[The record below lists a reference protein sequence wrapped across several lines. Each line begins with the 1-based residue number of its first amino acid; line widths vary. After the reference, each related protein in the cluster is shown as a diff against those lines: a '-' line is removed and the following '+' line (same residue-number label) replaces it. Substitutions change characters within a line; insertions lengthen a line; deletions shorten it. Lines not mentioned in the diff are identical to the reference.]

1 MKNGKPDGPTILY
14 YETGKIMDMS
24 MWKSGEMVS
33 RQVFYPTGEKMVTT
47 SPAVAGALELLGWH
61 KNGQRAAAVL
71 IKDGEPIMYDGAPM
85 LRKFWNE
92 EGEEL
97 DQEEGMKMME
107 QLQNQLRD

>member
-47 SPAVAGALELLGWH
+47 RPAVAGALELSGWH

-71 IKDGEPIMYDGAPM
+71 IKDGGVIMYDGAPM

-97 DQEEGMKMME
+97 DQEEGLKMME
-107 QLQNQLRD
+107 QLQNQLRN